1 MAIYEFQ
8 QKVVSEYR
16 VEAATEEE
24 AREQLEDDPGKYLV
38 DSYLDYG
45 HDQET
50 FFLVRDLD

>member
-24 AREQLEDDPGKYLV
+24 ARERLEDDPGKYLV

>member
-24 AREQLEDDPGKYLV
+24 ARELLEDDPGKHLV